1 MLVVVIVERV
11 LPLVHAVAPVLIER
25 AELVRLVEV
34 HELHTAEHGIAHQY
48 GESTAILHHGLF
60 CAGRGK
66 IGGRFGRVGIGSG
79 MLPFVHQ
86 RGVDGTDHHAQPG
99 DDVVKLLVA
108 LFLRNGTR
116 QRTVGVGQVP
126 QQRAFGT
133 GDVVAGDVAG
143 EIGSGLHHVAH
154 HGFRAQPIVVRPRH
168 IMAVFIERG
177 LQHILQRLRIGDLL
191 KPVHTLVIVEAIL
204 FHADHRLVARLTFLR
219 AQHLL
224 RVLQRGLNHGYH
236 IQRIRVRLRVEQ
248 FQRGQQ
254 ERA

>member
-1 MLVVVIVERV
+1 M
-11 LPLVHAVAPVLIER
+11 HAVTPVLVER

-34 HELHTAEHGIAHQY
+34 QELHAAEHGVAYQY
-48 GESTAILHHGLF
+48 GESATVLHHGLLR
-60 CAGRGK
+60 AGRGEV
-66 IGGRFGRVGIGSG
+66 GGRLGRVGVRSRV
-79 MLPFVHQ
+79 LPLVHQ
-86 RGVDGTDHHAQPG
+86 RGIDGTDHHTQPG
-99 DDVVKLLVA
+99 DDVVELFVA
-108 LFLRNGTR
+108 LLLRNGTR
-116 QRTVGVGQVP
+116 QRTVGVGQVT

-154 HGFRAQPIVVRPRH
+154 HGFRAQPIVVRPRN